1 MNTMRDAR
9 IREQQRLSKDKYT
22 TQDYKQYQ
30 KNYGFGRDFLPF
42 ENGKFNIYLFLYMEI
57 QKKND
62 F

>member
-9 IREQQRLSKDKYT
+9 IREQRISKDKYT

-42 ENGKFNIYLFLYMEI
+42 ENG
-57 QKKND
+57 
-62 F
+62 